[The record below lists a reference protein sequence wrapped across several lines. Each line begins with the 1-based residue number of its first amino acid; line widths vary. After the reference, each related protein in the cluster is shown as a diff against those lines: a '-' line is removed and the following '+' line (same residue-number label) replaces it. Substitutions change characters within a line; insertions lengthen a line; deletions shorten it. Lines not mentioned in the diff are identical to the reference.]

1 MIFKS
6 HLISMLIFS
15 GIVSAII
22 ATIRFDD
29 LKMIKKEGL
38 KLFLFMSVGIIVG
51 SWIINF
57 L

>member
-1 MIFKS
+1 
-6 HLISMLIFS
+6 MLIFS

-29 LKMIKKEGL
+29 LKMIKKEGI
-38 KLFLFMSVGIIVG
+38 KLFLYMSVGIIVG